1 MMQRQRP
8 YLAVLS
14 ARYRMLLQYRAAA
27 LAGFG
32 TQLFWGA
39 IRLMILAAFYDAST
53 RTQPM
58 SISDIV
64 PYVWL
69 GQALFAM
76 LPWNVDAE
84 LVQKIRDGSVAY
96 ELLRPLD
103 LYTFWYA
110 RTLALRTA
118 PTTLRCIPML
128 TFSMLLLPAVGLEE
142 WAMPLPPSLLA
153 GSLFCLSIA
162 MAFLVT
168 TAITML
174 VHISLLWTLSAQG
187 ADRVMPA
194 VVMMFSGMIVPLPLL
209 PDWVQPLLVAQPFR
223 GLVDVPFRIYSGNI
237 APDVASIEIVQ
248 QGAWLLLLIWLG
260 RRWLARGTRQLVV
273 QGG

>member
-1 MMQRQRP
+1 MQRQRP

-58 SISDIV
+58 SMSDIV

-128 TFSMLLLPAVGLEE
+128 TFSMLLLPAIGLKD
-142 WAMPLPPSLLA
+142 WAMPLPSSLLA

-187 ADRVMPA
+187 ADRIMPA

-260 RRWLARGTRQLVV
+260 RRLLARGTRQLVV

>member
-1 MMQRQRP
+1 MMQGQRP

-39 IRLMILAAFYDAST
+39 IRLMILAAFYGAST
-53 RTQPM
+53 QAQPM
-58 SISDIV
+58 SMSDIV

-128 TFSMLLLPAVGLEE
+128 TFAMLFLPAMGLEE
-142 WAMPLPPSLLA
+142 WAMPLPASLLA

-168 TAITML
+168 AAITML

-194 VVMMFSGMIVPLPLL
+194 VVMMFSGMTVPLPLL
-209 PDWVQPLLVAQPFR
+209 PNWVQPLLVAQPFR

-237 APDVASIEIVQ
+237 APDAAGIEIVQ
-248 QGAWLLLLIWLG
+248 QGVWLLLLIWLG
-260 RRWLARGTRQLVV
+260 RRLLARGTRQLVV

>member
-1 MMQRQRP
+1 MMQWQRP

-53 RTQPM
+53 RAQPM
-58 SISDIV
+58 SMSDIV

-128 TFSMLLLPAVGLEE
+128 TFALLLLPAVGLEA

-153 GSLFCLSIA
+153 GGLFCLSIA

-194 VVMMFSGMIVPLPLL
+194 VVMIFSGMTVPLPLL
-209 PDWVQPLLVAQPFR
+209 PDWMQPLLVAQPFR
-223 GLVDVPFRIYSGNI
+223 GLVDVPFRIYSGHI
-237 APDVASIEIVQ
+237 APNVASIEILQ

-260 RRWLARGTRQLVV
+260 RRLLARGTQQLVI

>member
-1 MMQRQRP
+1 MEGLRP

-39 IRLMILAAFYDAST
+39 IRLMIMAAFYEAST
-53 RTQPM
+53 RAQPM
-58 SISDIV
+58 SMADIV

-76 LPWNVDAE
+76 LPWTADIE
-84 LVQKIRDGSVAY
+84 LAQKIRDGSVAY

-103 LYTFWYA
+103 LFAFWFV
-110 RTLALRTA
+110 RTLALRAA
-118 PTTLRCIPML
+118 PTTLRCVPML
-128 TFSMLLLPAVGLEE
+128 IFSMLLLPVIGLGD

-153 GSLFCLSIA
+153 GTLFAMSLLLS
-162 MAFLVT
+162 LLLS
-168 TAITML
+168 TAVTML
-174 VHISLLWTLSAQG
+174 MTISLLWTIAAQG
-187 ADRVMPA
+187 VDRIAPG
-194 VVMMFSGMIVPLPLL
+194 VVLVFSGMVVPLPLL
-209 PDWVQPLLVAQPFR
+209 PDWVQPLVSVQPFR
-223 GLVDVPFRIYSGNI
+223 GLVDAPFRIYSGNI
-237 APDVASIEIVQ
+237 APDAAGFELLQ
-248 QGAWLLLLIWLG
+248 QGAWLLLLIWCGYRL
-260 RRWLARGTRQLVV
+260 LARGAQKLVV